1 MCIRDSVQ
9 DSIKQKIKID
19 NEKKAVRLAMDSK
32 WKEAEVLNRLIISSF
47 PHDLD
52 ARNRLGK
59 ALMELGQTSKAK
71 RVFADVLSD
80 YPNNSIA
87 NKNYD
92 RLKQI
97 KDQFPMS
104 VTTGVKAHSS
114 FIEESGK
121 SALTSLVNIGNVEER
136 FSHMPGQLVDLRISG
151 RSLLVYG
158 SDKIYLGQVESRLGT
173 RLINLMNGGNQY
185 DALITSI
192 EENKLVIMVREQYQD
207 PSQSNQISFLSRVEN
222 VSSKNATY
230 LDEIK
235 EFEEID
241 TLENAETQIEI
252 QDWDDDITESVAR
265 KEFVLDRDDEE
276 LDSKDENS

>member
-1 MCIRDSVQ
+1 M
-9 DSIKQKIKID
+9 
-19 NEKKAVRLAMDSK
+19 N
-32 WKEAEVLNRLIISSF
+32 
-47 PHDLD
+47 
-52 ARNRLGK
+52 
-59 ALMELGQTSKAK
+59 
-71 RVFADVLSD
+71 
-80 YPNNSIA
+80 
-87 NKNYD
+87 
-92 RLKQI
+92 
-97 KDQFPMS
+97 
-104 VTTGVKAHSS
+104 TGVKAHSS

-207 PSQSNQISFLSRVEN
+207 PSQSNQISFLSRAEKF
-222 VSSKNATY
+222 SSKNATY
-230 LDEIK
+230 VDEIK
-235 EFEEID
+235 EFEEFD
-241 TLENAETQIEI
+241 TLENAKTQIDI

-265 KEFVLDRDDEE
+265 KEFILDRDDEE

>member
-1 MCIRDSVQ
+1 
-9 DSIKQKIKID
+9 
-19 NEKKAVRLAMDSK
+19 
-32 WKEAEVLNRLIISSF
+32 
-47 PHDLD
+47 
-52 ARNRLGK
+52 
-59 ALMELGQTSKAK
+59 
-71 RVFADVLSD
+71 
-80 YPNNSIA
+80 
-87 NKNYD
+87 
-92 RLKQI
+92 
-97 KDQFPMS
+97 
-104 VTTGVKAHSS
+104 
-114 FIEESGK
+114 
-121 SALTSLVNIGNVEER
+121 
-136 FSHMPGQLVDLRISG
+136 MPGQLVDLKVSG

-241 TLENAETQIEI
+241 TLENAKTQIDI
-252 QDWDDDITESVAR
+252 QDWDDDITESV
-265 KEFVLDRDDEE
+265 
-276 LDSKDENS
+276 

>member
-1 MCIRDSVQ
+1 MTLVQ
-9 DSIKQKIKID
+9 DSIKQKVKID

-32 WKEAEVLNRLIISSF
+32 WKEAEVLNRLIIASF

-59 ALMELGQTSKAK
+59 ALIELGQTSKAK

-97 KDQFPMS
+97 KDQLPMS
-104 VTTGVKAHSS
+104 VTTGVKAHNS

-192 EENKLVIMVREQYQD
+192 EENKLVIMIREQYQD
-207 PSQSNQISFLSRVEN
+207 PSQSNQISFLSRAEKF
-222 VSSKNATY
+222 SSINATY
-230 LDEIK
+230 VDEIK
-235 EFEEID
+235 EFEELD
-241 TLENAETQIEI
+241 TLENAKTQIDI

-265 KEFVLDRDDEE
+265 KEFILDRDDEE